1 MVMMKSVENGVQAQ
15 NAIENF
21 ISEGYDRDHIHVF
34 ANSNKRAED
43 IAEFYNVDAGSTA
56 ETSGENKGFIES
68 IKNFFQTT
76 PEDFHN
82 HLTKLGLSD
91 TDQITAKNDLDSGKV
106 VIVAHHPE
114 RY

>member
-1 MVMMKSVENGVQAQ
+1 MVMMKSVENGVQARTV
-15 NAIENF
+15 IEKF
-21 ISEGYDRDHIHVF
+21 ISEGYDRDHIHIF
-34 ANSNKRAED
+34 ANSNQRAED
-43 IAEFYNVDAGSTA
+43 IAEYYNVDAGATA

-76 PEDFHN
+76 PEDFQH
-82 HLTKLGLSD
+82 HLTKLGLTD
-91 TDQITAKNDLDSGKV
+91 TDQATAKNDLDMGKV